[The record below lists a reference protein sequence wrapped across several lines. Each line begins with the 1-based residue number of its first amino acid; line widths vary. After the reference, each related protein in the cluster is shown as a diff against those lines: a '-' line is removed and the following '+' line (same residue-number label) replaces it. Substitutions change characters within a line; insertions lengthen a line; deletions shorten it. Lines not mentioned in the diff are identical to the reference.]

1 MQFAEYLAPQE
12 VERLHEAS
20 LEILGNTGVLVRN
33 KRARDIYA
41 GHGCNVDSETSIV
54 NIPRRVVEEYRK
66 AFVPTFTFRGR
77 DPKYDRTIPEDRPVV
92 VTGSSAPN
100 IIEPRTGKERRAD
113 SSDIADIAFLI
124 NELPGYDVFSISTLA
139 GDAPEGR
146 FSLSRFYP
154 ALKNCLK
161 PVRSNTPGMK
171 DLLDVLELGAIIG
184 GGEEAYKMRPLIT
197 HHYCPVISPLTMD
210 VESTEMLIYLTEKEL
225 PVFGTIVPNAGI
237 TAPMTLTGTLA
248 LGNAEFLAL
257 GVLMQMVRPGTP
269 LIYSVLSTVADM
281 RTGSYTPGA
290 IETGILQMAHS
301 QMARFYKVPSG
312 GYIGLT
318 NAHVNDA
325 QSGYETGMSVTG
337 ALLGGTDMF
346 NMGGLLSSLMAFDFA
361 KCVIDN
367 EIALMLKRIRRGLKF
382 SDEDLALGLIAEVG
396 PGGSYMEKMH
406 TIEHM
411 RSTAVFP
418 NVAARE
424 MREIWEERGRPDARA
439 RAMNEAGKIL
449 AADNPAVFSEDLDR
463 RIRARFEG
471 LVAGNTGWKYLVAD
485 KKFP

>member
-1 MQFAEYLAPQE
+1 MQFTEYMAPRE

-20 LEILGNTGVLVRN
+20 LEILENVGMLVRN
-33 KRARDIYA
+33 KRARAVYA
-41 GHGCNVDSETSIV
+41 GHGCKVDSETSIV
-54 NIPRRVVEEYRK
+54 KIPCSVIEEYRK
-66 AFVPTFTFRGR
+66 AFVPNFTFRGR
-77 DPKYDRTIPEDRPVV
+77 DPKYDRTIPLDRPVV
-92 VTGSSAPN
+92 VTASSAPN
-100 IIEPRTGKERRAD
+100 IIDPRTGKERRAT

-154 ALKNCLK
+154 ALKNCMK
-161 PVRSNTPGMK
+161 PVRSNTQGMHE
-171 DLLDVLELGAIIG
+171 LHDVLELGAIIAG
-184 GGEEAYKMRPLIT
+184 TEDAYNKRPIIT

-210 VESTEMLIYLTEKEL
+210 IESTEALIYLTEKKL

-257 GVLMQMVRPGTP
+257 GVLMQMIRSGTP

-281 RTGSYTPGA
+281 RTGNYTPGA

-301 QMARFYKVPSG
+301 QMARFYNVPSG

-325 QSGYETGMSVTG
+325 QSGYESGMGVTG
-337 ALLGGTDMF
+337 ALTAGTDMF

-367 EIALMLKRIRRGLKF
+367 EIALMLKRIGRGPEF
-382 SDEDLALGLIAEVG
+382 SEEGLALGVIAEVG
-396 PGGSYMEKMH
+396 PGGSYMEKLH
-406 TIEHM
+406 TIENM
-411 RSTAVFP
+411 RRAAVIP
-418 NVAARE
+418 NLAVRE
-424 MREIWEERGRPDARA
+424 MRDIWEENGRADCQA
-439 RAMNEAGKIL
+439 RAMDQAKEIL
-449 AADNPAVFSEDLDR
+449 SSDNPAVFSADLDR
-463 RIRARFEG
+463 KIRNRFAE
-471 LVAGNTGWKYLVAD
+471 LVAGNAGWKE
-485 KKFP
+485 

>member
-1 MQFAEYLAPQE
+1 MKGEIMQFAEYLAPME

-20 LEILGNTGVLVRN
+20 LEILENVGMLVRN
-33 KRARDIYA
+33 ERARAIYA
-41 GHGCNVDSETSIV
+41 GHGCKVDSETSIV
-54 NIPRRVVEEYRK
+54 KIPCSVIEEYRK
-66 AFVPTFTFRGR
+66 AFVPNFTFRGR
-77 DPKYDRTIPEDRPVV
+77 DPKFDCTIPPDRPVV
-92 VTGSSAPN
+92 VTGSSAPD
-100 IIEPRTGKERRAD
+100 IIDPRTGKVRRAT

-161 PVRSNTPGMK
+161 PVRSNTKGMNE
-171 DLLDVLELGAIIG
+171 LHDVLELGAIIAG
-184 GGEEAYKMRPLIT
+184 SEENYRKRPLIT

-210 VESTEMLIYLTEKEL
+210 IESTEALIYLVEKKL
-225 PVFGTIVPNAGI
+225 PVFGTIVPSGGI

-257 GVLMQMVRPGTP
+257 GVLMQMVRPGPP
-269 LIYSVLSTVADM
+269 LIYSVLATVADM

-318 NAHVNDA
+318 NAHANDA
-325 QSGYETGMSVTG
+325 QSGYETGMGVTG
-337 ALLGGTDMF
+337 ALLAGTDML

-361 KCVIDN
+361 KCVVDN
-367 EIALMLKRIRRGLKF
+367 EIALMLKRIKRGLEF
-382 SDEDLALGLIAEVG
+382 SDEDLALDVIAEVG
-396 PGGSYMEKMH
+396 PGGSYMENMH
-406 TIEHM
+406 TIANM
-411 RSTAVFP
+411 RRAALYP
-418 NVAARE
+418 NLAIRE
-424 MREIWEERGRPDARA
+424 MREIWEEKGRPNAQA
-439 RAMNEAGKIL
+439 CAMNQAGKIL
-449 AADNPAVFSEDLDR
+449 GADNPAVFSADLER
-463 RIRARFEG
+463 KIRARFTE
-471 LVAGNTGWKYLVAD
+471 LVAGDSGWKE
-485 KKFP
+485 